1 MIERFRFHTK
11 LIFAYSFIII
21 TIILL
26 ISLLFS
32 SYIKKQTLENAQNEC
47 MQNAVI
53 MQNKVDSALIEM
65 RNIIGRI
72 QERKEIIA
80 QFRSLQENSGEEGVN
95 RLQDNLWIKR
105 LLLNSIDINSET
117 YRVSVFNDLGD
128 FVSTGAH
135 IFIGNELRDNVLNAP
150 WYLPITEEK
159 QEEYFQFPIGDGWA
173 KDREIKVY
181 SIIAPLKYFDEM
193 VGFVEVQ
200 RHIEEFY
207 QAEFDQNLSKQP
219 TRMIIDKNGKL
230 FYSNRASYGSF
241 LTQHYMSADAF
252 ITEGAVHSINPVTQ
266 EDEMIV
272 ILPTRESW
280 HVIVTQELKQ
290 IYSGINSYQATIVL
304 TAVIVLV
311 FSLFLNYVFT
321 MRLTIPLKK
330 LKKSIDTIQTG
341 NLTKVEPEYINQKS
355 NDELAQI
362 QRSFVDMQT
371 RLNESINNKV
381 KLQYMQA
388 KAHFD
393 SLQSKINPHYLYNT
407 LGVICA
413 MCIDENQ
420 TEIASMCLRLSEI
433 LRYSMSSA
441 ESISTVRE
449 ELTHAENYLILMK
462 KRYEH
467 RLEYSFHTDERILN
481 MRIPKLIIQP
491 LIENS
496 IFHGYERNTVPIMKI
511 SIDAGLLNN
520 QWEISIHDNGSG
532 FTEESLTSLRSTID
546 EYKRQSKLA
555 EKSGENISI
564 DIGIVETFKEFE
576 QHQESLNVSKET
588 IKSGLGIIN
597 TYIRMDLFS
606 QHKAIFSIT
615 NDVDGGALITIQCPI
630 DL

>member
-1 MIERFRFHTK
+1 MLKKFRFHTK
-11 LIFAYSFIII
+11 LIFTYSFTII

-26 ISLLFS
+26 VSLLFS
-32 SYIKKQTLENAQNEC
+32 SYIKKQTLEDAQNEC
-47 MQNAVI
+47 MQIAVI
-53 MQNKVDSALIEM
+53 MQNKFDSALIEM
-65 RNIIGRI
+65 RNIIGRV
-72 QERKEIIA
+72 QERKEIIG
-80 QFRSLQENSGEEGVN
+80 QFRSLQENSSEEELN

-105 LLLNSIDINSET
+105 LLLNSIDINGDT

-135 IFIGNELRDNVLNAP
+135 IFVGNELRDSVLSAP
-150 WYLPITEEK
+150 WYSSITEEK
-159 QEEYFQFPIGDGWA
+159 QEEYFQFQSEDRWA

-181 SIIAPLKYFDEM
+181 SIVAPLKYFDEM

-207 QAEFDQNLSKQP
+207 QSEFDQHLNKQP
-219 TRMIIDKNGKL
+219 TRMIITNSGKV

-241 LTQHYMSADAF
+241 LIQHYLSADSFLTA
-252 ITEGAVHSINPVTQ
+252 GAVHSINPVTQ
-266 EDEMIV
+266 KDEMIV

-280 HVIVTQELKQ
+280 FVIVTQELKQ
-290 IYSGINSYQATIVL
+290 IYSGINSYQATIGL
-304 TAVIVLV
+304 TAVIVSTL
-311 FSLFLNYVFT
+311 SLFLNYIFT

-330 LKKSIDTIQTG
+330 LKQNIDAIQTG

-371 RLNESINNKV
+371 RLKQSIENEV

-413 MCIDENQ
+413 MCVDENQ

-433 LRYSMSSA
+433 LRYSISGSD
-441 ESISTVRE
+441 SISTIKE
-449 ELTHAENYLILMK
+449 ELVHAENYLILMK

-467 RLEYSFHTDERILN
+467 RLEYSFHTDEGILDKK
-481 MRIPKLIIQP
+481 IPKLIIQP

-496 IFHGYERNTVPIMKI
+496 IFHGFERQPIKIMKI
-511 SIDAGLLNN
+511 SIEGSMLNN
-520 QWEISIHDNGSG
+520 EWQISIHDNGSG
-532 FTEESLTSLRSTID
+532 FSEESLMSL
-546 EYKRQSKLA
+546 Q
-555 EKSGENISI
+555 
-564 DIGIVETFKEFE
+564 
-576 QHQESLNVSKET
+576 
-588 IKSGLGIIN
+588 
-597 TYIRMDLFS
+597 
-606 QHKAIFSIT
+606 
-615 NDVDGGALITIQCPI
+615 
-630 DL
+630 